1 MSLTAS
7 SRWNASHI
15 LEQKTSVLK
24 GFLRLLQSCEPGY
37 DRATDTTKSIDED
50 ASIRIAQKKERWNR
64 LHSVLLPLLDRQI
77 TNLSELLHPSDLQQE
92 SASKFELLLGIQCDL
107 EDTINQVRSAQDT
120 LFLVPVRAFP
130 AHFNNDQ
137 HLHELK
143 PFRLRGLKESLES
156 LYASLYAVF
165 ERSTHMTKRLMVSSP
180 TPNADGPSSPIIS
193 RLERKVLIGLLS
205 SSRDA
210 IKLAIEWIFSL
221 LTNLSHNKERNHQS
235 HQAIEKTS
243 VNLLSEPVLQVV
255 KSLIPV
261 IKLSRL
267 FYKKSTQRAVN
278 GSRRPFVTEIDSRRL
293 DCLSG
298 TASSVRFILQKLL
311 QMLKDNNPDV
321 LDGPLMVKEVNR
333 IQICLEEAL
342 FSVML
347 YFVPL
352 ILETQGFP
360 DQKHYNSW
368 FIVWF
373 SQLNLAV
380 QNFIDVAEL
389 L

>member
-130 AHFNNDQ
+130 THFNNDQ

-143 PFRLRGLKESLES
+143 PFRLRGLEESLES

-210 IKLAIEWIFSL
+210 IKLAIEWMLVSEFQIIHDFWLREVVDIDRVLFSFSL

-342 FSVML
+342 FS
-347 YFVPL
+347 
-352 ILETQGFP
+352 
-360 DQKHYNSW
+360 
-368 FIVWF
+368 
-373 SQLNLAV
+373 LNLAV

>member
-130 AHFNNDQ
+130 THFNNDQ

-143 PFRLRGLKESLES
+143 PFRLRGLEESLES

-235 HQAIEKTS
+235 HEAIEKTS